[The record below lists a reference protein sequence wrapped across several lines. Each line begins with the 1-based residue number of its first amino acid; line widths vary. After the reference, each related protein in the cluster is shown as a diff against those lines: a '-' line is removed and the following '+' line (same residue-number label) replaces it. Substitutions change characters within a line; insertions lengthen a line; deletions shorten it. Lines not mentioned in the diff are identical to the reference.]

1 MKKLMILLAISLT
14 GALFASAQTSYSEHP
29 AKGTVR
35 THQPAKLDQLL
46 AKSSPQVPANTD
58 NTLVVSGFRV
68 QLYSS
73 NNAHKAKR
81 DAFNLEKDLLAAY
94 PEQQVYVSYVAP
106 FWKVR
111 IGDFSSYF
119 EALAF
124 SRKLKEQFPQYSDE
138 IYIIKEDVVSVS
150 KF

>member
-1 MKKLMILLAISLT
+1 MKRLTTLLTALCLT
-14 GALFASAQTSYSEHP
+14 GALTLAFAQQSYNGQ
-29 AKGTVR
+29 KGTVR
-35 THQPAKLDQLL
+35 THQPAALNQLL
-46 AKSSPQVPANTD
+46 AKSSSQAPVNTD

-73 NNAHKAKR
+73 NNAHKAKK
-81 DAFNLEKDLLAAY
+81 DALNLERDLLTAY
-94 PEQQVYVSYVAP
+94 PEQQVYVSYIAP

>member
-1 MKKLMILLAISLT
+1 MKKLIAILGMAVALT
-14 GALFASAQTSYSEHP
+14 TVYAQNYTGSSQPKGTVKTHQAAQMDRLL
-29 AKGTVR
+29 AKGT
-35 THQPAKLDQLL
+35 
-46 AKSSPQVPANTD
+46 PQAPSNTD
-58 NTLVVSGFRV
+58 NTLIVSGFRV

-73 NNAHKAKR
+73 NNAHKAKK
-81 DAFNLEKDLLAAY
+81 DALNLEKDLQVAY
-94 PEQQVYVSYVAP
+94 PNQQIYVSYQAP

-124 SRKLKEQFPQYSDE
+124 SRKLKDQFPQYSDE